1 MGFHIAQGHIHM
13 APAQIEMIRSF
24 LGLIN
29 FFRGHIRDYANIA
42 APLNRLLCKGSRYS
56 GGDMPNEATEA
67 FQLPKRILC
76 SAPILTLPDAEK
88 QYALI
93 VDAQDF
99 EGGIGAI
106 LTQIDQNN

>member
-1 MGFHIAQGHIHM
+1 
-13 APAQIEMIRSF
+13 
-24 LGLIN
+24 
-29 FFRGHIRDYANIA
+29 
-42 APLNRLLCKGSRYS
+42 
-56 GGDMPNEATEA
+56 MPNEATEA